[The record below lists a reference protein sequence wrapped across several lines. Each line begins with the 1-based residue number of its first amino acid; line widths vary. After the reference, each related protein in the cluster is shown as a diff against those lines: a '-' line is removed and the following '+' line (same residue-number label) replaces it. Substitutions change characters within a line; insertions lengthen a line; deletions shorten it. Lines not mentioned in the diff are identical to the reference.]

1 MGTLKLDHGTAEYQ
15 WATDVAFDGLRL
27 EILSTEGEMI
37 FDVSIPEGG
46 PITVNTFG
54 KEVAADIMLA
64 AIETA
69 RGAR

>member
-1 MGTLKLDHGTAEYQ
+1 ML
-15 WATDVAFDGLRL
+15 
-27 EILSTEGEMI
+27 

-54 KEVAADIMLA
+54 KEIAADMMLA

-69 RGAR
+69 RRAS